1 MPELR
6 VTPKRD
12 SRDGFRAASRWPV
25 LVLAGGIALT
35 GLGHDLR
42 AQAAAAAPPSPQVT
56 VGGIVYGQFA
66 YFLSDSAGHG
76 NDFDVTRAYLNVV
89 GRFPHGVYTRVT
101 PDIYRVS
108 DGSLSFRL
116 KYAFVSWTPERS
128 ALTFK
133 LGLLH
138 TPLVDWE
145 ETLWDYR
152 MQGTVALDR
161 NGYLSSSDF
170 GFLVD
175 GNWNNEKV
183 SLSAGVVNGEN
194 YNHAPGDKRKDLM
207 GRISLRLKS
216 TDDQGRTG
224 GLRVTAYAQYGTPN
238 GGGRRE
244 RYVGILSYRSQLL
257 TLAAEGALLRDST
270 TTTEERPGRLVSVFG
285 VLRIP
290 NSRVQVIGRMDRAD
304 PSTRTDDDATTR
316 WIGGIAYQ
324 LSPNLRVLGDVD
336 HLVYQS
342 GTTTPALEAV
352 RSQALFQVQ
361 FTF

>member
-1 MPELR
+1 MTSRLEAQ
-6 VTPKRD
+6 TP
-12 SRDGFRAASRWPV
+12 S
-25 LVLAGGIALT
+25 
-35 GLGHDLR
+35 
-42 AQAAAAAPPSPQVT
+42 PPPAPQVT

-66 YFLSDSAGHG
+66 YQLNDTAGHG
-76 NDFDVTRAYLNVV
+76 NNFDVTRAYLNVT
-89 GRFPHGVYTRVT
+89 GRFPHGIGTRVT
-101 PDIYRVS
+101 PDIYRVT

-116 KYAFVSWTPERS
+116 KYAFVTWNPERS
-128 ALTFK
+128 PLTFK

-161 NGYLSSSDF
+161 NGYLSSADF

-207 GRISLRLKS
+207 GRVSVRVKS
-216 TDDQGRTG
+216 TDDMSRTG
-224 GLRVTAYAQYGTPN
+224 GLRVTAYGQYGRPN

-244 RYVGILSYRSQLL
+244 RYVGLISYRSKLL
-257 TLAAEGALLRDST
+257 TLAGEGALLRDST
-270 TTTEERPGRLVSVFG
+270 TTTEGRPGRLLSVFG
-285 VLRIP
+285 VLRVP
-290 NSRVQVIGRMDRAD
+290 NSKVQVIARIDRVD
-304 PSTRTDDDATTR
+304 PSSRVEDDATTR
-316 WIGGIAYQ
+316 WIGGIAWQ
-324 LSPNLRVLGDVD
+324 LAPNVRVLADLD
-336 HLVYQS
+336 HLVYQT